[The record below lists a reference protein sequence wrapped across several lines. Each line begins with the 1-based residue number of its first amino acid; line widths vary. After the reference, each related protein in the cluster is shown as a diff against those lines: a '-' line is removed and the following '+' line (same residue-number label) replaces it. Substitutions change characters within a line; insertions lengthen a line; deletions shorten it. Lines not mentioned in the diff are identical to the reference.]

1 VLMCPLALQSFHP
14 FPNTSKTNEREV
26 GQVLLNTGTKMSPG
40 YWTEV
45 HQIFAQCSEIIA
57 AVNAGIYEYIA
68 IFQFV
73 VERQY
78 KE

>member
-1 VLMCPLALQSFHP
+1 
-14 FPNTSKTNEREV
+14 
-26 GQVLLNTGTKMSPG
+26 MSPG